1 MRSSRIPEAEGHL
14 PDLIHGAKQGIYL
27 WPRGLPIFK
36 GKELVPAVSS
46 MFLITQNHTGVMR
59 LGMIWNMAGKIDC
72 GASGGLL
79 RDGHVALSVEQP
91 QGLLLKMAR

>member
-1 MRSSRIPEAEGHL
+1 MACGRS
-14 PDLIHGAKQGIYL
+14 
-27 WPRGLPIFK
+27 IFK

-59 LGMIWNMAGKIDC
+59 LGMTWNMAGTIDC

-79 RDGHVALSVEQP
+79 RDGDGHVALSREQP
-91 QGLLLKMAR
+91 QGLLLKVAR